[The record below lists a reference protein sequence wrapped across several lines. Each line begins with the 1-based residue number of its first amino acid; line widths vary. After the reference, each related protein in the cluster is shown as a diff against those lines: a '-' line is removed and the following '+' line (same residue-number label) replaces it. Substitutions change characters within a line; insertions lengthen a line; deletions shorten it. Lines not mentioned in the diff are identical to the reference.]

1 MNVGPVIRF
10 FTVTFLAVLCAL
22 ASFAGEVPLVY
33 EVPIEGEIGR
43 THVYIVRR
51 ALREATSNGALGIVL
66 VVNTPGGAVDAMVDI
81 VDALEHYEGTTWAY
95 VNEEALSA
103 GAYIVGACDHI
114 YFSPKGLMGA
124 AAPILATGEDLSET
138 ARLKL
143 ESFLNAKLRA
153 LASGARYRADVLRAM
168 SDQRFVLQI
177 DAHLLKPEGEL
188 LTLTAVEA
196 TALYGTPPEPLL
208 SDGTVASVQIFL
220 DAVLGKGSY
229 GLRPVVLLGVEHM
242 AQFLQLLT
250 PLLLGLG
257 LLCLFIE
264 FKTPGFGVF
273 GVCGAVFLGL
283 VFVGQYVAGLAGY
296 ESAAVLFG
304 GMAFLFISLFLVPGT
319 IILELVGLG
328 LSFGALLWML
338 SGLSLDAL
346 GPESFWALTR
356 GLAMLLT
363 GVAIAITFAFLLGRI
378 LPKGLVWDRLVL
390 GTSGKPVTSEI
401 PRPMIGAQGVAL
413 TRLVPTGVV
422 DVEGVHYEGRLEVG
436 MAEKGSLVRV
446 IRVESLTTIIVEV
459 I

>member
-10 FTVTFLAVLCAL
+10 FTGTFLAVLCAL
-22 ASFAGEVPLVY
+22 ASFAEEAPLVY
-33 EVPIEGEIGR
+33 EVPIEGEIGH

-51 ALREATSNGALGIVL
+51 ALREATANGALGVVL
-66 VVNTPGGAVDAMVDI
+66 VVNTPGGAVDAMVDV

-95 VNEEALSA
+95 VNDEALSA
-103 GAYIVGACDHI
+103 GAYIAGACDHI
-114 YFSPKGLMGA
+114 YFSPKGIMGA
-124 AAPILATGEDLSET
+124 AAPILATGEDLSDT

-153 LASGARYRADVLRAM
+153 IASGSRYRADVLRAM
-168 SDQRFVLQI
+168 SDQKFVLQI
-177 DAHLLKPEGEL
+177 DEHLLKPEGEL
-188 LTLTAVEA
+188 LTLTAAEGM
-196 TALYGTPPEPLL
+196 ALYGEPPEPLL
-208 SDGTVASVQIFL
+208 SAGVVASVNVFL
-220 DAVLGKGSY
+220 DSALGQGAY
-229 GLRPVVLLGVEHM
+229 ELRPVVLLGVEHM

-264 FKTPGFGVF
+264 FKTPGFGIF
-273 GVCGAVFLGL
+273 GVLGAVFLGL

-296 ESAAVLFG
+296 ESATVLFG
-304 GMAFLFISLFLVPGT
+304 GMAVLFISLFLVPGT

-328 LSFGALLWML
+328 LSLGALLWML

-346 GPESFWALTR
+346 GPDSFWALTR
-356 GLAMLLT
+356 GVGMLLT
-363 GVAIAITFAFLLGRI
+363 GVAIATTFGLLLGRT
-378 LPKGLVWDRLVL
+378 LPKGWVWDRLVL
-390 GTSGKPVTSEI
+390 GTSGKPITVAS
-401 PRPMIGAQGVAL
+401 PRPIIGSQGVVL

-422 DVEGVHYEGRLEVG
+422 DLGGIHYEGRLEVG